1 MAATTRTRP
10 TSTPP
15 RGSFI
20 VSQRLLRG
28 YGPLAVLIV
37 LLMLMALLVP
47 SKSPTRVNTSG
58 IGAGEQDAGATD
70 SATADGATDTTLAPD
85 VAAGGAAAG
94 GAAGT
99 AGAKAGGTAAGGT
112 AATKGAV
119 ASGGTGVQPC
129 PGGRKD
135 QVPGDPYSP
144 PCYAFS
150 GDNGGATNKGV
161 TATDIHVAYRVLN
174 EKGFQQTLAALAG
187 AQLSDSPDD
196 IKRTITALA
205 EFFNKRYQFYGRH
218 LVFDFYNGV
227 GSNTSE
233 LLGGGRD
240 KAEADAETV
249 KSMGAF
255 ADMSG
260 TSEPY
265 ANALGHR
272 GILNFGDPYLSTNWH
287 DQHAPFSWSLAVDGT
302 SVAKMAA
309 EYSVKRLGGPNGQ
322 VKNAKWAGGS
332 LASQPRKVATMAP
345 ENSWYQESVQVAKKT
360 SEDAGFKM
368 ADNIEYQLN
377 LDTMSNQ
384 ANNIIPKLKSEGI
397 TTIFCGCDPIMPV
410 FLTGEMNRENYF
422 PEIVILGTA
431 LTDADIV
438 GQLWNQEAA
447 KHAFGVSSL
456 EEPVPP
462 QQTIAYEAYKSVRPN
477 DEPAFSVDL
486 IYFQMQMMAIGIQ
499 MAGPNLTPQTFQK
512 GMFSYPGRLGPAGY
526 WAFGPHDYTA
536 ANDVREIYWSPNA
549 VSKYNGK
556 QGGSIDPQPG
566 TRWLPGQIPAG
577 DPNIPVR

>member
-1 MAATTRTRP
+1 MAAPRHTTP
-10 TSTPP
+10 STPP
-15 RGSFI
+15 QGAFS
-20 VSQRLLRG
+20 VSHRVLRG
-28 YGPLAVLIV
+28 YGPLAVFAALM
-37 LLMLMALLVP
+37 LLMAILVP
-47 SKSPTRVNTSG
+47 SKSPTRLAAGG
-58 IGAGEQDAGATD
+58 IGSSDNQDA
-70 SATADGATDTTLAPD
+70 TALDGGTTEGATDTT
-85 VAAGGAAAG
+85 VAAGGASGPAAAGAGAAAAQRAG
-94 GAAGT
+94 GAAG
-99 AGAKAGGTAAGGT
+99 
-112 AATKGAV
+112 ATKGAV
-119 ASGGTGVQPC
+119 ASGGAGVQAC
-129 PGGRKD
+129 PGGQKD

-150 GDNGGATNKGV
+150 GDNGGVTSKGV
-161 TATDIHVAYRVLN
+161 NPTEIHVAYRVLN
-174 EKGFQQTLAALAG
+174 EKGFQQTLASLAG

-196 IKRTITALA
+196 IKRTITALS
-205 EFFNKRYQFYGRH
+205 EFFNKRYQFYGRK

-249 KSMGAF
+249 KSKGAF

-265 ANALGHR
+265 ANALANR
-272 GILNFGDPYLSTNWH
+272 GILNFGDPYLSTTWH

-302 SVAKMAA
+302 TVAKSAA
-309 EYSVKRLGGPNGQ
+309 EYAIKRLGGPGGQ
-322 VKNAKWAGGS
+322 TKNAKWAGGS
-332 LASQPRKVATMAP
+332 LASQPRKIATMAP
-345 ENSWYQESVQVAKKT
+345 ENSWYQDSVQVAKKM

-422 PEIVILGTA
+422 PEIVIVGTA
-431 LTDADIV
+431 LTDTDLV
-438 GQLWNQEAA
+438 GQLWNQNAA

-456 EEPVPP
+456 EAPVPP
-462 QQTIAYEAYKSVRPN
+462 TKTIAYEAYKSVSPN

-486 IYFQMQMMAIGIQ
+486 IYYQMQMMAIGMQ
-499 MAGPNLTPQTFQK
+499 MAGPNLTAQSFQK
-512 GMFSYPGRLGPAGY
+512 GMFSYPARLGPDGY

-536 ANDVREIYWSPNA
+536 ANDVREIYWDPNA
-549 VSKYNGK
+549 TSQYNGK
-556 QGGSIDPQPG
+556 QGAYIDPQPG
-566 TRWLPGQIPAG
+566 TRWLAGQIPAG
-577 DPNIPVR
+577 TPKIPTPR